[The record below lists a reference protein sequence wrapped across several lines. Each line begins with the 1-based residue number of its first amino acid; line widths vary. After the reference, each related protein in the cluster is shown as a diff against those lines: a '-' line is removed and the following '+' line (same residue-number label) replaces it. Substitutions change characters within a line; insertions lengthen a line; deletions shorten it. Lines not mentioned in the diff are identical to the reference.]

1 MKYIVKSEFI
11 DQWFGRSTTEEIE
24 EAQANGFTEEDIS
37 RMAAEWCVPAEDLM
51 EQVEEA

>member
-11 DQWFGRSTTEEIE
+11 DQWFGSATTEEIE
-24 EAQANGFTEEDIS
+24 AAQEKGFTAEDINRLAMDWGVS
-37 RMAAEWCVPAEDLM
+37 EEDLM

>member
-11 DQWFGRSTTEEIE
+11 DKWYGNATNEEIE
-24 EAQANGFTEEDIS
+24 EAQAKGFTEEDIS
-37 RMAAEWCVPAEDLM
+37 RLAMDWGVSAEDLM

>member
-11 DQWFGRSTTEEIE
+11 DQWFGSATTEEIE
-24 EAQANGFTEEDIS
+24 EAQANGFTAEDINRLAMDWGTS
-37 RMAAEWCVPAEDLM
+37 AEDLM